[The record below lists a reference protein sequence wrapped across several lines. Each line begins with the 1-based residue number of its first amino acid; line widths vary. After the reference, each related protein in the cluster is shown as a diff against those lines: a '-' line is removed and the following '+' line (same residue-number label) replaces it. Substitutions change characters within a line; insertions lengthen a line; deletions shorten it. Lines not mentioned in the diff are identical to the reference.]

1 LILPDDPEIADADI
15 LWRRLR
21 PDWIRESDEEG
32 VFISSA
38 AFWQDGELGEV
49 SVNVARLTS
58 LEAVLAAGRESDS
71 LGSTEAGFPRSLG
84 FAVALF
90 EEEGNPGHAHLYPPR
105 GWKKNDRRRSG
116 REMARHARIVVQRTA
131 PIKA

>member
-1 LILPDDPEIADADI
+1 MLPDDPQIADADI
-15 LWRRLR
+15 LWRRLH
-21 PDWIRESDEEG
+21 PGWIRESDEEG

-58 LEAVLAAGRESDS
+58 LEAVLAAGNENDS
-71 LGSTEAGFPRSLG
+71 LGSTDAGFPRSLG

-90 EEEGNPGHAHLYPPR
+90 DEEGNPGHAHLYPPS
-105 GWKKNDRRRSG
+105 GWTKHDRRKAG
-116 REMARHARIVVQRTA
+116 RKIARQAKIVVQRTA
-131 PIKA
+131 PIKT